1 MMLIVF
7 SRVFLIGACYG
18 LWLNDDPVLKCVGV
32 FMAIGFILDLVD
44 KSYKLSLIHISEP
57 TRHESI

>member
-1 MMLIVF
+1 MMLFVF
-7 SRVFLIGACYG
+7 SRMFLIGAGYG

-44 KSYKLSLIHISEP
+44 KSYKRDKVD
-57 TRHESI
+57 RH

>member
-7 SRVFLIGACYG
+7 SRVFLLGACYG

-44 KSYKLSLIHISEP
+44 KSYK
-57 TRHESI
+57 RDKVDRY